1 MPHLSAFS
9 RAVASEHGFT
19 LMETLVAMVTGVIVT
34 GALLAILEFSLREQ
48 SQITDRAQANQIGRT
63 AMSNIIDELH
73 SSCTGARPIQEPNTT
88 PESPLEKSNSVN
100 LWFISTY
107 GTANSGE
114 ALVKEAYEHDIRWA
128 STTTSNT
135 GEKLGRL
142 TDYSFKAS
150 SGNSQEGWTFPALK
164 TLNALGS
171 TGKTRTIAENVILPK
186 GKSLFE
192 YYKYNSSGQLTEI
205 PSTELPLSSVSAA
218 ENVAQVTVNFI
229 QAPES
234 KDTRSDRTAS
244 FSDSVVMRLD
254 PTTSEEVTPCE

>member
-1 MPHLSAFS
+1 MSIFS
-9 RAVASEHGFT
+9 FISRVARAEHGFT

-48 SQITDRAQANQIGRT
+48 TQITDRTQANQLGRV
-63 AMSNIIDELH
+63 AMSNIVDKLH
-73 SSCTGARPIQEPNTT
+73 SSCTGAKPIQEPSTT
-88 PESPLEKSNSVN
+88 PESPLEKSNSAN

-114 ALVKEAYEHDIRWA
+114 PLVKEVYEHDIHWTA
-128 STTTSNT
+128 TTTSNT

-142 TDYSFKAS
+142 TDYGFKS
-150 SGNSQEGWTFPALK
+150 STGNSQEGWTFPALK
-164 TLNALGS
+164 PSNAAGS
-171 TGKTRTIAENVILPK
+171 TGKTWIIAENVILPK

-192 YYKYNSSGQLTEI
+192 YYKYNSSGQLTELL
-205 PSTELPLSSVSAA
+205 SSELPLGSTKAA
-218 ENVAQVTVNFI
+218 ENIAKVTINFT

-234 KDTRSDRTAS
+234 KDTRADRMAS
-244 FSDSVVMRLD
+244 FSDSVLMRLD